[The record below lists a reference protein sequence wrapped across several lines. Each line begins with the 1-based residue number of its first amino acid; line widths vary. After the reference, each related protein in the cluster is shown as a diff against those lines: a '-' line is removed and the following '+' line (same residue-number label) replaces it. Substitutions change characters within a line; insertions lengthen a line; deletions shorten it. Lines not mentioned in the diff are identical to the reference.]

1 MGGGQAIVA
10 DIHRQVVDVHH
21 RWQLALESGLR
32 PVAAGTILA
41 AVWVL
46 MQALEGGWLARAIAL
61 LATSA
66 LLVTRLNP
74 ILLPSCWAGLFVA
87 LHGLAPA

>member
-1 MGGGQAIVA
+1 MSA
-10 DIHRQVVDVHH
+10 DI
-21 RWQLALESGLR
+21 
-32 PVAAGTILA
+32 PVAGGNIQFNGCHTGTILA